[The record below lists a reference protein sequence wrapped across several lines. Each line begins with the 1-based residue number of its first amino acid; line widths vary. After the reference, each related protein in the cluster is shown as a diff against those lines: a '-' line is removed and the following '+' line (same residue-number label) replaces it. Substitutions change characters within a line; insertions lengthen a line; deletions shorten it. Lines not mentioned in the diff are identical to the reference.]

1 MARATEI
8 LGDRIITVED
18 SHKDYG
24 EMRYISVGFLDNAM
38 VVLVWTPL
46 DDAFRTI
53 GLRKANERE
62 RLHYQSRF

>member
-1 MARATEI
+1 MAGATEI

-18 SHKDYG
+18 SHKDCG

-46 DDAFRTI
+46 DNAFRI
-53 GLRKANERE
+53 ISLRKANERE
-62 RLHYQSRF
+62 RLHHQSRF